1 METSLAKKPRVE
13 LQNAEEIIQ
22 ELRQVNENQRARIQQ
37 LEEQLKISESS
48 AKETKIKIVQI
59 IENQKAIIQQLLEEQ
74 IKNLEAPATETKIKN
89 VLVPELP
96 NEIWLEIM
104 SYLSTFDVLRNVA
117 RVSKRFHKLS
127 EDPHVIRKIEV
138 DSVQPWPKD
147 KEEKYCNDFLG
158 VLKRSLKLKSLSF
171 GFSWDI
177 DNDKSGEKF
186 LEALP
191 SMNHPFLQEL
201 CLKGDGKTNYENASK
216 FLREFSKPLNQNIL
230 KYIKKCPDMKVLKF
244 EFKPQ
249 SEGDEYG
256 WYPNVEDMAEA
267 FSSFELKNLQEIHL
281 IGVDL
286 DGRDKE
292 LLKKIKIDE
301 NFPKLQRLCLTCED
315 VDEWR
320 IPNDEVCQAFASKR
334 NIKLEISSVLRC
346 GCGTQPPF
354 PWKIKIYSPP
364 PPKIVL

>member
-1 METSLAKKPRVE
+1 METSLAKKPRLE
-13 LQNAEEIIQ
+13 PQNAEEIIQ

-37 LEEQLKISESS
+37 LEEQLKISKSS
-48 AKETKIKIVQI
+48 VKETKIKIVQI

-191 SMNHPFLQEL
+191 SMNHPFLQEF
-201 CLKGDGKTNYENASK
+201 CLKGDGKTYYENASK

-230 KYIKKCPDMKVLKF
+230 KYLKKCPDLKVLKF

-249 SEGDEYG
+249 SEVGDNYG
-256 WYPNVEDMAEA
+256 SYPIVQDIVEA
-267 FSSFELKNLQEIHL
+267 FSSFELKNLQEFHL
-281 IGVDL
+281 IGVD
-286 DGRDKE
+286 GVEKE
-292 LLKKIKIDE
+292 HLEKITIDE

-315 VDEWR
+315 VSDHWRVPKDE
-320 IPNDEVCQAFASKR
+320 DCQAFASKR

-346 GCGTQPPF
+346 GCGVQPPP
-354 PWKIKIYSPP
+354 PWKIKIYSPT
-364 PPKIVL
+364 KIVL